1 MQRLQFESSPYFI
14 LICLLLGVGYAYILY
29 KSKHPW
35 SQTINRVLFVLR
47 AVMVSL
53 LAFLLLGPILKL
65 TNNIFEK
72 PAVVFLID
80 NSTSM
85 KEVGDSTKRLNL
97 ITELHQAGKE
107 IQDAG
112 YDVLFKDLNGN
123 PADKVFFNANKSDI
137 NSGLKNVVTSY
148 EGKNLNSIV
157 LVSDG
162 IYNSGTS
169 PIYTPARVPVYTV
182 GVGDTTLR
190 SDLLLK
196 DVVYNKIAYQGNK
209 FPIHAEVLAQRLP
222 NSEVKVSVFK
232 NGKVVEQQQK
242 NNGTSLL
249 TNFDFLIQAQEK
261 GIHRYDVVV
270 ETVKGES
277 TSRNNRSSIYIEVV
291 EGKKRILLI
300 APAPHPD
307 IKAIRT
313 VVEKNANYEFILH
326 IPGIADAKPEWLK
339 PGAAELVIFHQAAD
353 RAGRTTALLQQF
365 QKSKTSLLLILGTQ
379 TNFRQLSALQLPL
392 SFDHAGQWD
401 EVTPI
406 INESFRDFNFVDNT
420 SGIVSDYPPV
430 EVPFGKFTFPT
441 NASVLMYQRIGSVAT
456 QRPLLFTWQNENQK
470 MAALVGEGI
479 WRWRLNE
486 YSDTENTEVFD
497 DVFLKLIQYMST
509 LEDKKKF
516 KSFPTQSQFSEADVA
531 IIESQVYNDLFE
543 PVYGNTISLELRN
556 EANEISR
563 FQYVTSP
570 GGTRYQ
576 IGGLREGVYQYKA
589 STEINGK
596 RESASGQFLV
606 VAQTIET
613 QNLTAD
619 FNLLRKLSTTSQG
632 KFFSASNIKALPD
645 DWRKTQA
652 TALIHSNETFNP
664 LINLKW
670 FFFLLL
676 ALISGEWFLR
686 KYMGGY

>member
-14 LICLLLGVGYAYILY
+14 LICLLLGLAYAFILY
-29 KSKHPW
+29 KAKHPW
-35 SQTINRVLFVLR
+35 TQSVNRFLFVLR
-47 AVMVSL
+47 AVVVSL

-65 TNNIFEK
+65 TSNIFEK

-85 KEVGDSTKRLNL
+85 KEVGDSTKRLAL
-97 ITELHQAGKE
+97 LSELRGAGNE
-107 IQDAG
+107 IQKSG
-112 YDVLFKDLNGN
+112 YQVQFKDLDGN
-123 PADKVFFNANKSDI
+123 AADIVSFDGSKSDI
-137 NSGLKNVVTSY
+137 NAGIKNIITSY

-169 PIYTPARVPVYTV
+169 PIYSPARVPIYAI

-190 SDLLLK
+190 ADLQLK

-209 FPIHAEVLAQRLP
+209 FPIHVEVLVQRLP
-222 NSEVKVSVFK
+222 DVEVKVSVAK
-232 NGKVVEQQQK
+232 NGKVLEQQRK
-242 NNGTSLL
+242 NSGAKLL
-249 TNFDFLIQAQEK
+249 IDFDFLIQAQEK

-270 ETVKGES
+270 ETVKAES
-277 TSRNNRSSIYIEVV
+277 TSRNNRSSIYVEVV

-307 IKAIRT
+307 IKAIRA

-326 IPGIADAKPEWLK
+326 IPGIAEAKPEWLK
-339 PGAAELVIFHQAAD
+339 PGVVELVIFHQVAD
-353 RAGRTTALLQQF
+353 RANRTTALLQQF
-365 QKSKTSLLLILGTQ
+365 QKSKTSMLLVVGTQ
-379 TNFRQLSALQLPL
+379 TNLRQVAALQLPF
-392 SFDHAGQWD
+392 SFESSGQWD
-401 EVTPI
+401 EVTPVM
-406 INESFRDFNFVDNT
+406 NETFRDFNFVDNT
-420 SGIVSDYPPV
+420 AGVISDFPPV
-430 EVPFGKFTFPT
+430 EVPFGKFTFPP
-441 NASVLMYQRIGSVAT
+441 NSSVLMYQRIGSVAT
-456 QRPLLFTWQNENQK
+456 QRPLLLTWQNENQK

-486 YSDTENTEVFD
+486 FANSEKTEIFD

-516 KSFPTQSQFSEADVA
+516 KSFPIRPQFSEADA
-531 IIESQVYNDLFE
+531 ATIESQVYNDLFE
-543 PVYGNTISLELRN
+543 SVYGNTISLELRN
-556 EANEISR
+556 EANEITKY
-563 FQYVTSP
+563 QYVTSP

-576 IGGLREGVYQYKA
+576 IGGLSEGVYQFKA
-589 STEINGK
+589 STEIEGRN
-596 RESASGQFLV
+596 ETVNGQFLV
-606 VAQTIET
+606 IAQTIEL

-619 FNLLRKLSTTSQG
+619 FGLLKKLSTATQG
-632 KFFSASNIKALPD
+632 KFFIANEISQLPE
-645 DWRKTQA
+645 DWKKTQP
-652 TALIHSNETFNP
+652 TALIHSSESFNP

-670 FFFLLL
+670 FFFLVL
-676 ALISGEWFLR
+676 AFISAEWFLR

>member
-14 LICLLLGVGYAYILY
+14 LICLLLGVAYAYVLY
-29 KSKHPW
+29 KAKHPW
-35 SQTINRVLFVLR
+35 SQAINKVLFALR
-47 AVMVSL
+47 AVLVSL

-65 TNNIFEK
+65 TSNIFEK

-80 NSTSM
+80 NSVSM
-85 KEVGDSTKRLNL
+85 KEMGDSTKRLAL
-97 ITELHQAGKE
+97 INELRQKGKE
-107 IQDAG
+107 IQDTG

-123 PADKVFFNANKSDI
+123 DADEIRFNGTKSDLH
-137 NSGLKNVVTSY
+137 SGIKNVITSF
-148 EGKNLNSIV
+148 EGKNLNSII

-169 PIYTPARVPVYTV
+169 PVYSPPRVPVYTI

-190 SDLLLK
+190 ADLVLK
-196 DVVYNKIAYQGNK
+196 DVAYNKIAYQGNK
-209 FPIHAEVLAQRLP
+209 FPIRAEVLAQRLP
-222 NSEVKVSVFK
+222 NTEMKVSVLK

-242 NNGTSLL
+242 KSGTSLL

-261 GIHRYDVVV
+261 GVHRYDVIV

-277 TSRNNRSSIYIEVV
+277 TSRNNRASVYIEVV

-307 IKAIRT
+307 IKAIRA

-326 IPGIADAKPEWLK
+326 IPGIAEAKPEWLK
-339 PGAAELVIFHQAAD
+339 PGATELVIFHQTAD
-353 RAGRTTALLQQF
+353 RAGRTTTLLQQF
-365 QKSKTSLLLILGTQ
+365 QKSKTSLWLMLGTQ
-379 TNFRQLSALQLPL
+379 TNFRQLAALQLPF
-392 SFDHAGQWD
+392 SFENSGQWD
-401 EVTPI
+401 EVTPM
-406 INESFRDFNFVDNT
+406 INQSFRDFNFVDNT
-420 SGIVSDYPPV
+420 AGVVSDYPPV

-456 QRPLLFTWQNENQK
+456 QRPLLLTWQNENQK
-470 MAALVGEGI
+470 MAALIGEGI
-479 WRWRLNE
+479 WRWRLSE
-486 YSDTENTEVFD
+486 FADSEKTEVYD

-516 KSFPTQSQFSEADVA
+516 KSFPIMPQFSEADAVT
-531 IIESQVYNDLFE
+531 IESQVYNDLFE
-543 PVYGNTISLELRN
+543 PVYGNTISFELRN

-563 FQYVTSP
+563 YQYVTSP

-576 IGGLREGVYQYKA
+576 IGGLREGVYQFKA
-589 STEINGK
+589 LTEMNGK
-596 RESASGQFLV
+596 RESVSGQFLV
-606 VAQTIET
+606 VAQTIES

-619 FNLLRKLSTTSQG
+619 FQLLKQVANATQG
-632 KFFSASNIKALPD
+632 KFFSATEISKLAD
-645 DWRKTQA
+645 DWKNTQP
-652 TALIHSNETFNP
+652 TALIHSNESFNP

-670 FFFLLL
+670 VFFLLL
-676 ALISGEWFLR
+676 TLVSGEWFLR

>member
-14 LICLLLGVGYAYILY
+14 LICLLLGVAYAYVLY
-29 KSKHPW
+29 KAKHPW
-35 SQTINRVLFVLR
+35 SQTINRLLFALR
-47 AVMVSL
+47 AVLVSL

-65 TNNIFEK
+65 TSNIFEK

-80 NSTSM
+80 NSVSM
-85 KEVGDSTKRLNL
+85 KEVGDSTKRQALMN
-97 ITELHQAGKE
+97 ELRQKGKE
-107 IQDAG
+107 IQDNG

-123 PADKVFFNANKSDI
+123 DANEIKLNGTKSDLH
-137 NSGLKNVVTSY
+137 SGIKNVITSF
-148 EGKNLNSIV
+148 EGKNLNSII

-169 PIYTPARVPVYTV
+169 PVYSPPRVPVYTV

-190 SDLLLK
+190 ADLVLK
-196 DVVYNKIAYQGNK
+196 DVAYNKIAYQGNK
-209 FPIHAEVLAQRLP
+209 FPIRAEVLAQRLP
-222 NSEVKVSVFK
+222 NTEVKVSVLK

-242 NNGTSLL
+242 NSGTSLL

-261 GIHRYDVVV
+261 GVHRYDVLV

-277 TSRNNRSSIYIEVV
+277 ISRNNRASVYIEVV

-307 IKAIRT
+307 IKAIRA

-339 PGAAELVIFHQAAD
+339 PGATELVIFHQTAD

-365 QKSKTSLLLILGTQ
+365 QKSKTSLWLMLGTQ
-379 TNFRQLSALQLPL
+379 TNFRQLTALQLPF
-392 SFDHAGQWD
+392 SFENSGQWD

-406 INESFRDFNFVDNT
+406 INQSFRDFNFVDNT
-420 SGIVSDYPPV
+420 AGIVSDYPPV

-456 QRPLLFTWQNENQK
+456 QRPLLLTWQNENQK
-470 MAALVGEGI
+470 MAALIGEGI
-479 WRWRLNE
+479 WRWRLSE
-486 YSDTENTEVFD
+486 FADSEKTEVYD

-516 KSFPTQSQFSEADVA
+516 KSFPIMPQFSEADA
-531 IIESQVYNDLFE
+531 ATIESQVYNDLFE

-563 FQYVTSP
+563 YQYVTSP

-576 IGGLREGVYQYKA
+576 IGGLREGVHQFKA
-589 STEINGK
+589 STEMNGK
-596 RESASGQFLV
+596 REFVSGQFLV
-606 VAQTIET
+606 VAQTIES

-619 FNLLRKLSTTSQG
+619 FQLLKQLSNATQG
-632 KFFSASNIKALPD
+632 RFFSASELARLPE
-645 DWRKTQA
+645 DWKKTQP
-652 TALIHSNETFNP
+652 TALIHSNETYNP

-670 FFFLLL
+670 VFLFLL
-676 ALISGEWFLR
+676 ALISIEWFLR
-686 KYMGGY
+686 KYLGGY

>member
-1 MQRLQFESSPYFI
+1 MQRLQFESSPFFI
-14 LICLLLGVGYAYILY
+14 LLCLLLGLAYAFILY
-29 KSKHPW
+29 KAKHPW
-35 SQTINRVLFVLR
+35 SQAINRILFVLR

-72 PAVVFLID
+72 PSVVFLID

-97 ITELHQAGKE
+97 LKELYQAGKE
-107 IQDAG
+107 IQNTG
-112 YDVLFKDLNGN
+112 YEVIFKDLNGN
-123 PADKVFFNANKSDI
+123 PADEFLFNATKSDI
-137 NSGLKNVVTSY
+137 NSGIKDIITSY

-169 PIYTPARVPVYTV
+169 PIYSPARVPIYSI

-190 SDLLLK
+190 ADLLLK

-209 FPIHAEVLAQRLP
+209 FPIHVEVLAQRLP
-222 NSEVKVSVFK
+222 NMSVKVTVLK
-232 NGKVVEQQQK
+232 NGKALEQQQK
-242 NNGTSLL
+242 NSGSKVLID
-249 TNFDFLIQAQEK
+249 FDFLIQTQEK
-261 GIHRYDVVV
+261 GIHRYDIVV

-277 TSRNNRSSIYIEVV
+277 TSRNNRASVYIEVV
-291 EGKKRILLI
+291 EGKKRILLV

-307 IKAIRT
+307 IKAIRA
-313 VVEKNANYEFILH
+313 VVERNANYEFVLH

-365 QKSKTSLLLILGTQ
+365 QKSKTSLLLVLGTQ
-379 TNFRQLSALQLPL
+379 TNFRQLAALQLPF
-392 SFDHAGQWD
+392 SFENSGQWD
-401 EVTPI
+401 EVTPVM
-406 INESFRDFNFVDNT
+406 NEAFRDFNFVDNT
-420 SGIVSDYPPV
+420 AGVISDYPPI
-430 EVPFGKFTFPT
+430 EVPFGKFTFPS

-456 QRPLLFTWQNENQK
+456 QRPLLLTWQDENQK
-470 MAALVGEGI
+470 MAALIGEGI

-486 YSDTENTEVFD
+486 FANSEKTEVFD
-497 DVFLKLIQYMST
+497 DAFLKLIQYLST
-509 LEDKKKF
+509 LHDKKKF
-516 KSFPTQSQFSEADVA
+516 KSFPTRPQFSEAEA
-531 IIESQVYNDLFE
+531 ATIESQVFNDLFE

-556 EANEISR
+556 EANEISM

-576 IGGLREGVYQYKA
+576 IGGLKEGVYRFKA
-589 STEINGK
+589 STEIAGRK
-596 RESASGQFLV
+596 ESVNGQFLV

-619 FNLLRKLSTTSQG
+619 FGLLKKLSNTTQG
-632 KFFSASNIKALPD
+632 KFFKANEISQLSG
-645 DWRKTQA
+645 DWKKTQP
-652 TALIHSNETFNP
+652 TTLIHSNESFNP

-676 ALISGEWFLR
+676 VFVSAEWFLR

>member
-14 LICLLLGVGYAYILY
+14 LICLLLGIAYAYVLY
-29 KSKHPW
+29 QSKHPW
-35 SQTINRVLFVLR
+35 SQSINRVLFVLR

-53 LAFLLLGPILKL
+53 LAFLLLGPIVKL
-65 TNNIFEK
+65 TNNVFEK

-80 NSTSM
+80 NSASM
-85 KEVGDSTKRLNL
+85 KEVGDSTQRLAL
-97 ITELHQAGKE
+97 IKELQQASKE
-107 IQDAG
+107 IQDTG
-112 YDVLFKDLNGN
+112 YDVLFKDLSGHA
-123 PADKVFFNANKSDI
+123 ADEPVFNSTKSDI
-137 NSGLKNVVTSY
+137 SSGIKNIITSF

-169 PIYTPARVPVYTV
+169 PLYSPVRVPVYTV

-190 SDLLLK
+190 ADLLLK
-196 DVVYNKIAYQGNK
+196 DVAYNKIAYQGNK

-222 NSEVKVSVFK
+222 NTELKVSVLK

-242 NNGTSLL
+242 NSGTSLL
-249 TNFDFLIQAQEK
+249 TNFEFLIQTQEK

-277 TSRNNRSSIYIEVV
+277 TSRNNRASVYIEVV

-307 IKAIRT
+307 IKAIRA

-339 PGAAELVIFHQAAD
+339 LGATELVIFHQTAD
-353 RAGRTTALLQQF
+353 RTGRTTALLQQF
-365 QKSKTSLLLILGTQ
+365 QKSKTSLWLMLGTQ
-379 TNFRQLSALQLPL
+379 TNFRQLAALQFPF
-392 SFDHAGQWD
+392 SFENSGQWD

-406 INESFRDFNFVDNT
+406 INESFRDFNFIDNAA
-420 SGIVSDYPPV
+420 GIVSDYPPV
-430 EVPFGKFTFPT
+430 EVPFGKFSFPT

-456 QRPLLFTWQNENQK
+456 QRPLLLTWQNESQK

-479 WRWRLNE
+479 WRWRLSE
-486 YSDTENTEVFD
+486 FADAEKTEVFD
-497 DVFLKLIQYMST
+497 DVFIKLIQYLST
-509 LEDKKKF
+509 LDDKKKF
-516 KSFPTQSQFSEADVA
+516 KSFPITPQFSEADAAV
-531 IIESQVYNDLFE
+531 IESQVYNDLFE
-543 PVYGNTISLELRN
+543 PIFGNTISLELRN

-563 FQYVTSP
+563 YQYVTSP

-576 IGGLREGVYQYKA
+576 IGGLREGVYQFKA
-589 STEINGK
+589 STEIAGK
-596 RESASGQFLV
+596 RETVNGQFLV
-606 VAQTIET
+606 VAQTIES

-619 FNLLRKLSTTSQG
+619 FQLLKQVANATQG
-632 KFFSASNIKALPD
+632 KFFSTTEISKLAD
-645 DWRKTQA
+645 DWKKTQP
-652 TALIHSNETFNP
+652 TALIHSNEIYNP

-670 FFFLLL
+670 VFFLLL
-676 ALISGEWFLR
+676 ALVSAEWFLR
-686 KYMGGY
+686 KYLGGY

>member
-1 MQRLQFESSPYFI
+1 VQRLQFESSPYFI
-14 LICLLLGVGYAYILY
+14 LICLLLGVAYAYVLY
-29 KSKHPW
+29 KAKHPW
-35 SQTINRVLFVLR
+35 SQAINKVLFALR
-47 AVMVSL
+47 AVLVSL

-65 TNNIFEK
+65 TSNIFEK

-80 NSTSM
+80 NSVSM
-85 KEVGDSTKRLNL
+85 KEVGDSTKRLALMN
-97 ITELHQAGKE
+97 ELRQKGKE
-107 IQDAG
+107 IQDTG

-123 PADKVFFNANKSDI
+123 DADEIRFNCTKSDLH
-137 NSGLKNVVTSY
+137 SGIKNVITSF
-148 EGKNLNSIV
+148 EGKNLNSII

-169 PIYTPARVPVYTV
+169 PIYSPPRVPVYTV

-190 SDLLLK
+190 ADLVLK
-196 DVVYNKIAYQGNK
+196 DVAYNKIAYQGNK
-209 FPIHAEVLAQRLP
+209 FPIRAEVLAQRLP
-222 NSEVKVSVFK
+222 NTEVKVSVLK

-242 NNGTSLL
+242 NSGTSLL

-261 GIHRYDVVV
+261 GVHRYDVIV

-277 TSRNNRSSIYIEVV
+277 TSRNNRASVYIEVV

-307 IKAIRT
+307 IKAIRA

-339 PGAAELVIFHQAAD
+339 PGSTELVIFHQTAD

-365 QKSKTSLLLILGTQ
+365 QKSKTSLWLMLGTQ
-379 TNFRQLSALQLPL
+379 TNFRQLAALQLPF
-392 SFDHAGQWD
+392 SFENSGQWD

-406 INESFRDFNFVDNT
+406 INQSFRDFNFVDNT
-420 SGIVSDYPPV
+420 AGIVSDYPPV

-456 QRPLLFTWQNENQK
+456 QRPLLLTWQNENQK
-470 MAALVGEGI
+470 MAALIGEGI
-479 WRWRLNE
+479 WRWRLSE
-486 YSDTENTEVFD
+486 FADSEKTEVYD

-516 KSFPTQSQFSEADVA
+516 KSFPIMPQFSEADA
-531 IIESQVYNDLFE
+531 ATIESQVYNDLFE

-563 FQYVTSP
+563 YQYVTSP
-570 GGTRYQ
+570 SGSRYQ
-576 IGGLREGVYQYKA
+576 IGGLREGVYQFKA
-589 STEINGK
+589 STEMNGK
-596 RESASGQFLV
+596 RESVSGQFLV
-606 VAQTIET
+606 VAQTIES

-619 FNLLRKLSTTSQG
+619 FQLLQQVANATQG
-632 KFFSASNIKALPD
+632 KFFSATEISKLTEE
-645 DWRKTQA
+645 WRNTKP
-652 TALIHSNETFNP
+652 TALIHSNESFNP

-670 FFFLLL
+670 VFFLLL
-676 ALISGEWFLR
+676 TLVSGEWFLR